1 MAQDYYKDNDIR
13 KMLRIIREH
22 ANLNE
27 NVSNQNGIPIPKDER
42 FGETVKA
49 LEQCVTNQLQNIQ
62 VQFENQSLYF
72 YPNGDDIIM
81 TFSIP
86 DMNNMV
92 VNFKLKDSNGQGC
105 YISCENTQLNDDNS
119 KRIQQIKYAFDTW
132 KQSLIQ
138 DSSIIQNIKSALT
151 NN

>member
-13 KMLRIIREH
+13 KMLRKIREYVT
-22 ANLNE
+22 LNE
-27 NVSNQNGIPIPKDER
+27 DASSQNGIPIPKDER